1 MPAASGWNLVRFVA
15 ANQAWE
21 VRGVVDLGEAALLLT
36 DEEDLVLGLPV
47 SAVLAQRLT
56 LPAVEPEDFR
66 EMAQIQVEKALP
78 YSADEVT
85 TDFEIISQGENGT
98 VISAVAVHHERLAE
112 LAAPLLSRGITPS
125 QVTVYAAQRAA
136 THAAAGT
143 ALLVYPEL
151 GQTLCAISEA
161 GRLSFTRTLD
171 GADENQL
178 QNELPQLALS
188 AELQGIET
196 SAQIILLD
204 ESLYALR
211 DKLQSM
217 FATRA
222 DLIAVEAPPAAVQ
235 LNLLPQAWKQR
246 RLALVRQRQWKK
258 RLLVAGAVYAGL
270 LLLCF
275 AYFLVLRL
283 RLKNF
288 NQRIARDEPKVQAVK
303 KTEARWKALAPA
315 IDARYYPIE
324 VLLHLFESL
333 PSADVRI
340 TGFTQ
345 SARQISVDGEGNSAG
360 LVYQFAEKVKKN
372 PELQAFAFEMA
383 APRILP
389 NEHAQFRLEGKAR

>member
-1 MPAASGWNLVRFVA
+1 MPAASGWNLVRFGT
-15 ANQAWE
+15 ANRSWE
-21 VRGVVDLGEAALLLT
+21 VRGVADLTEAATLLT
-36 DEEDLVLGLPV
+36 GDEELILGLPV

-78 YSADEVT
+78 YSPDEVT
-85 TDFEIISQGENGT
+85 TDFEIISQGETGS
-98 VISAVAVHHERLAE
+98 VISAVAVHNERLAE

-125 QVTVYAAQRAA
+125 QVTVYASQRAA

-151 GQTLCAISEA
+151 GETLCAISEA

-188 AELQGIET
+188 AELQGIDT
-196 SAQIILLD
+196 SAQTILLD
-204 ESLYALR
+204 ESLYDLR
-211 DKLQSM
+211 DHLQNM

-222 DLIAVEAPPAAVQ
+222 DLIAVEAPPATVQ
-235 LNLLPQAWKQR
+235 LNLLPQAWKQQR
-246 RLALVRQRQWKK
+246 QALVRRRQWKK

-270 LLLCF
+270 LLLFF

-283 RLKNF
+283 RLKSF
-288 NQRIARDEPKVQAVK
+288 NRQIARDEPKVQTVK

-315 IDARYYPIE
+315 IDSRYYPIE

-333 PSADVRI
+333 PGADVRI

-360 LVYQFAEKVKKN
+360 LVYQFAEKVKKH
-372 PELQAFAFEMA
+372 PELQAFTFEMA